1 MADRNRPHIFV
12 SGRTQVERYRRPRR
26 KIEGEAHQHPDDRAA
41 HVAELLQAI
50 EAAREL
56 TTLARQGRLTQ
67 VEGVTA
73 GAYLVFE
80 SFPGLDLALESL
92 DPRGKGQHPELVT
105 VQHKM
110 VNGQDVE
117 MAVVRVPDG
126 AFGYF
131 LKRLTKYAE
140 TLDSGSPSN
149 QKLVDRIA
157 SIGIASLQAIW
168 TDPSELFPADDE
180 SVWWEIWLRRR
191 DGHELQRLQSYAR
204 LAEVQVATKSL
215 AFADRLVTLVLAT
228 PRQLS
233 AALDL
238 LDDLAELRKP
248 RAGAELIAAETAF
261 EQAEW
266 VNELQARVL
275 PSPLPCPAVC
285 IVDTG
290 VYQSHPLLSQSLNIT
305 DCQSCDPTWQTGD
318 HAGHGTEMAGVALYG
333 DLGEVLA
340 LEGSVELSHGLE
352 SVKLLPPPPLQNPR
366 PLWGAIT
373 ATATSLAEI
382 AAPDRARVFC
392 MPITAKDEA
401 APDTNRPQRLGQPTS
416 WSAAVDALA
425 AGLGVQVTGGETVFL
440 DMPGAASQ
448 RLFILAAGNV
458 ETIEDAYIQRCDLEP
473 IQDPAQSWNAITI
486 GAYTDVTTIDP
497 GEQGFDGWT
506 ALAERGDLS
515 PYSRT
520 SVSFHRSWPA
530 KPDVVLEGG
539 NVARSPAGRF
549 DSPYSFQR
557 LTTKA
562 PLRNAR
568 LLTVTG
574 QTSSATAQAAHI
586 AASIQ
591 AQYPSLWPETVR
603 ALLVHSAEWTARMRA
618 EINAAHLRPDR
629 DVLRRRYG
637 MGVPDATRATRSAA
651 DALTLIVQDELHPFD
666 EEGRMQD
673 MHLLDLPRPADI
685 LADLGATSVRLRV
698 TLSYFVEPNPARRG
712 WLRRYGYASHGLR
725 FELRHPTETTEM
737 FRKRINEAARAQDEG
752 RPPQQ
757 GSDSQE
763 WCFGP
768 DLRTVGSIHTDIWRG
783 RAADLARR
791 GVIAVFPVAGWWKN
805 KEPERNPQRS
815 ARYGLIVTIET
826 PGQDVDIWTSVAQQV
841 GIAVEI
847 TG

>member
-1 MADRNRPHIFV
+1 MADRNRPHILV
-12 SGRTQVERYRRPRR
+12 SGRARLELYRRPPRR
-26 KIEGEAHQHPDDRAA
+26 IEGEGHQHPQDRAA
-41 HVAELLQAI
+41 HVARLLQEI
-50 EAAREL
+50 EAAS
-56 TTLARQGRLTQ
+56 ASIAAGRQVPVTQ
-67 VEGVTA
+67 IEGVTA

-80 SFPGLDLALESL
+80 SFPGIELALESL
-92 DPRGKGQHPELVT
+92 DPRGSGQHPELVS
-105 VQHKM
+105 VQRKS

-131 LKRLTKYAE
+131 LKRLNKYAE
-140 TLDSGSPSN
+140 TLDRDSPSN

-157 SIGIASLQAIW
+157 SIGLASLHAIW
-168 TDPSELFPADDE
+168 TDASELFPADDE
-180 SVWWEIWLRRR
+180 TVWWEIWLRRR
-191 DGHELQRLQSYAR
+191 DGNELDRLRSYAR
-204 LAEVQVATKSL
+204 LSDIQIASKSL
-215 AFADRLVTLVLAT
+215 VFSDRLVTLALAT

-233 AALDL
+233 TALDL

-248 RAGAELIAAETAF
+248 RAGAELIAESTAV

-266 VNELQARVL
+266 VNELQARVV
-275 PSPLPCPAVC
+275 PAPLPCPAVC
-285 IVDTG
+285 LVDTG
-290 VYQSHPLLSQSLNIT
+290 VHQAHPLLSQSLDVR
-305 DCQSCDPTWQTGD
+305 DCQTCDPAWQTSD

-340 LEGSVELSHGLE
+340 LTGSVELDHGLE
-352 SVKLLPPPPLQNPR
+352 SVKLLPPLPLENPR

-373 ATATSLAEI
+373 ATAASLAEI
-382 AAPDRARVFC
+382 AAPDRPRVFC
-392 MPITAKDEA
+392 MPVTAKDEA
-401 APDTNRPQRLGQPTS
+401 PPDAHRPQRLGQPTS
-416 WSAAVDALA
+416 WSASVDALA
-425 AGLGVQVTGGETVFL
+425 AGLGVHVTDGGTVFL
-440 DMPGAASQ
+440 DTPGVASQ

-458 ETIEDAYIQRCDLEP
+458 ETFQDAYIQRCDLEP
-473 IQDPAQSWNAITI
+473 IEDPAQSWNALTV
-486 GAYTDVTTIDP
+486 GAYTDLTTIDAA
-497 GEQGFDGWT
+497 ELGFDGWT

-539 NVARSPAGRF
+539 NVARSPEGRF

-562 PLRNAR
+562 PLRDAR
-568 LLTVTG
+568 LLTVIG
-574 QTSSATAQAAHI
+574 QTSAATAQAAHL

-591 AQYPSLWPETVR
+591 AEYPSLWPETVR
-603 ALLVHSAEWTARMRA
+603 ALLVHSAEWTPRMRA
-618 EINAAHLRPDR
+618 EVNAAHLRADR

-637 MGVPDATRATRSAA
+637 MGVPSFARATRSAA
-651 DALTLIVQDELHPFD
+651 DALTMIVQDELHPFD
-666 EEGRMQD
+666 EEGRMRD
-673 MHLLDLPRPADI
+673 MHVVDLPWPTDI
-685 LADLGATSVRLRV
+685 LSDLGAAPVRLRV

-712 WLRRYGYASHGLR
+712 WARRYGYASHGLR
-725 FELRHPTETTEM
+725 FDLRHPTETTET

-752 RPPQQ
+752 RPPQH

-768 DLRTVGSIHTDIWRG
+768 ELRTVGSIHTDVWRG
-783 RAADLARR
+783 RAVDLARR
-791 GVIAVFPVAGWWKN
+791 GVIAIFPVAGWWKS
-805 KEPERNPQRS
+805 KEPERNPGRS
-815 ARYGLIVTIET
+815 ARYALVVTIET
-826 PGQDVDIWTSVAQQV
+826 PGQDVDIWTPVAQQV